1 MKKII
6 IVALSFICLQIN
18 GQFTNDDDII
28 ERSQSE
34 RNDNIKWTLE
44 IYNASTAERQ
54 YAKEISCSACDVD
67 ISDLKKGLYIIRALI
82 GDEILN
88 EKITIQ

>member
-1 MKKII
+1 MKKLLLMI
-6 IVALSFICLQIN
+6 
-18 GQFTNDDDII
+18 
-28 ERSQSE
+28 
-34 RNDNIKWTLE
+34 
-44 IYNASTAERQ
+44 ASAFML
-54 YAKEISCSACDVD
+54 ISCSACDVD